1 MVVFGGEVFGYLVLC
16 VGIGVVVYELLGW
29 FFWIWCG
36 GFALMLWVLDGL
48 WELVVLWFLPG
59 GGFWFGFR

>member
-1 MVVFGGEVFGYLVLC
+1 MFGYLVLC
-16 VGIGVVVYELLGW
+16 VGISVVVYGLLGW
-29 FFWIWCG
+29 FFLDLVWWVCVD
-36 GFALMLWVLDGL
+36 ALGLDGL